1 MSDSGGRNSPGKGP
15 EVGGL
20 WGSRGPT
27 PAPLTSGAC
36 SSGAERAA
44 EPGSYLTPT
53 PVPSAQEAAR
63 SHQQQTAHLL
73 GKIPAEAETAVQGP
87 PRAQDQVL
95 HHVAQALG
103 ARRGLSRAPAT
114 GRPLP
119 FAPSPPAHPPPTP
132 LAGVFCL
139 CSLPLSTQQVCVCV
153 CMHTCACACTAVWS
167 SLPFVLARV
176 SVSLCTQALT
186 VPLRLNPPN
195 LPALCPWLSC

>member
-1 MSDSGGRNSPGKGP
+1 MAAVSDSGGRNSPGKGP

-114 GRPLP
+114 AALCPLLPAPRHTRPP
-119 FAPSPPAHPPPTP
+119 HPSRVFSVSAPSLCPP
-132 LAGVFCL
+132 
-139 CSLPLSTQQVCVCV
+139 SRCVCV
-153 CMHTCACACTAVWS
+153 CACT
-167 SLPFVLARV
+167 RV
-176 SVSLCTQALT
+176 HVRAPLSGPAFLLSWPACLSLCALK
-186 VPLRLNPPN
+186 PS
-195 LPALCPWLSC
+195 LSL

>member
-1 MSDSGGRNSPGKGP
+1 MGGFC
-15 EVGGL
+15 
-20 WGSRGPT
+20 GSRGPT
-27 PAPLTSGAC
+27 PAPLASGAC
-36 SSGAERAA
+36 SSGAGWAA

-63 SHQQQTAHLL
+63 SHQQQTAHLP

-103 ARRGLSRAPAT
+103 TRRGLSKAPAT

-119 FAPSPPAHPPPTP
+119 FAPSPPAHLPPHPSRVSSVSAP
-132 LAGVFCL
+132 SL
-139 CSLPLSTQQVCVCV
+139 CPPSRCVCV

-167 SLPFVLARV
+167 SLPFVFACV
-176 SVSLCTQALT
+176 SVSLC
-186 VPLRLNPPN
+186 PEPS
-195 LPALCPWLSC
+195 LSL